1 MLRKA
6 PRLVHWA
13 PVWQPSVCEWGR
25 KRLRPKTCAS
35 HNRMSKAMS
44 AKPGDVL
51 SKIAIRVVFDPYF
64 ERVII
69 GSHLERLPRENRKAP
84 ITYRVKEALP
94 PPEVYRELR
103 DHRFTTTLEDLVSA
117 AQSEVE
123 SLGSELRDWH
133 GNLPEGINSS
143 DKASEIDEAASTLE
157 NINFPDV
164 PDALCQIKVMHLP
177 ALEQDSRP
185 KRSAE
190 VASMLDDA
198 IDALNSKADDLR
210 QAIEDAKRSGGDA
223 TKEGE
228 ALEAGPVTP
237 APEAASVDPNKEE
250 ESDPQGMIDEIE
262 TLVSELE
269 NVKGELDNVT
279 YPSMM

>member
-1 MLRKA
+1 
-6 PRLVHWA
+6 
-13 PVWQPSVCEWGR
+13 
-25 KRLRPKTCAS
+25 
-35 HNRMSKAMS
+35 
-44 AKPGDVL
+44 
-51 SKIAIRVVFDPYF
+51 
-64 ERVII
+64 
-69 GSHLERLPRENRKAP
+69 
-84 ITYRVKEALP
+84 
-94 PPEVYRELR
+94 VYRELR
-103 DHRFTTTLEDLVSA
+103 NHRFTTTLEDLVSA

-133 GNLPEGINSS
+133 GNLPDGINSS

-164 PDALCQIKVMHLP
+164 PDALFQIKVMHLP

-190 VASMLDDA
+190 VVSMLDDA
-198 IDALNSKADDLR
+198 INSLNSKADDLR

-223 TKEGE
+223 TEEGE
-228 ALEAGPVTP
+228 AGPAIP
-237 APEAASVDPNKEE
+237 APEAASADPNKEE
-250 ESDPQGMIDEIE
+250 ESDPQEMIHEIE
-262 TLVSELE
+262 SLVSELE

>member
-1 MLRKA
+1 
-6 PRLVHWA
+6 
-13 PVWQPSVCEWGR
+13 
-25 KRLRPKTCAS
+25 
-35 HNRMSKAMS
+35 MSKAMS

-51 SKIAIRVVFDPYF
+51 TKIAIRVVFDPYF

-69 GSHLERLPRENRKAP
+69 GSHLECLPRENRQAP
-84 ITYRVKEALP
+84 ITYRVKAALP

-103 DHRFTTTLEDLVSA
+103 NQRFTTTLEDLVSA
-117 AQSEVE
+117 AQGEVE
-123 SLGSELRDWH
+123 SLGGELRDWH

-157 NINFPDV
+157 NITFPEV
-164 PDALCQIKVMHLP
+164 PDALGQIKVMHLP

-190 VASMLDDA
+190 VVSMLDDA
-198 IDALNSKADDLR
+198 IGSLNAKADDLR
-210 QAIEDAKRSGGDA
+210 QAIEDAKKA
-223 TKEGE
+223 EGE
-228 ALEAGPVTP
+228 ALEACPAAP
-237 APEAASVDPNKEE
+237 APEAASADLNKED

-269 NVKGELDNVT
+269 NVKEELENVT

>member
-1 MLRKA
+1 
-6 PRLVHWA
+6 
-13 PVWQPSVCEWGR
+13 
-25 KRLRPKTCAS
+25 
-35 HNRMSKAMS
+35 MSKAMS

-51 SKIAIRVVFDPYF
+51 TKVAIRVVFDPYF

-69 GSHLERLPRENRKAP
+69 GSHLERLPRENRQAP
-84 ITYRVKEALP
+84 ITYRVKAALP

-103 DHRFTTTLEDLVSA
+103 NQRFTTTLEDLVSA
-117 AQSEVE
+117 AQGEVE
-123 SLGSELRDWH
+123 SLGGELRDWH

-157 NINFPDV
+157 NITFPEV
-164 PDALCQIKVMHLP
+164 PDALGQIKVMHLP

-190 VASMLDDA
+190 VVSMLDDA
-198 IDALNSKADDLR
+198 IGSLNAKADDLR
-210 QAIEDAKRSGGDA
+210 QAIEDAKKA
-223 TKEGE
+223 EGE
-228 ALEAGPVTP
+228 ALEACPAAP
-237 APEAASVDPNKEE
+237 APEAASADLNKED

-269 NVKGELDNVT
+269 NVKEELENVT

>member
-1 MLRKA
+1 
-6 PRLVHWA
+6 
-13 PVWQPSVCEWGR
+13 
-25 KRLRPKTCAS
+25 
-35 HNRMSKAMS
+35 MSKAMS

-51 SKIAIRVVFDPYF
+51 TKIAVRVVFDAYF

-69 GSHLERLPRENRKAP
+69 GSHLERLPRENRQAP
-84 ITYRVKEALP
+84 ITFRVKEALP
-94 PPEVYRELR
+94 PPEMYRELR
-103 DHRFTTTLEDLVSA
+103 NQRFTTTLEDLVSA
-117 AQSEVE
+117 AQGEVE
-123 SLGSELRDWH
+123 SLGGELRDWH

-143 DKASEIDEAASTLE
+143 DKASEIDDAASALE
-157 NINFPDV
+157 NINFPEV
-164 PDALCQIKVMHLP
+164 PEALGQIKVMHLP

-190 VASMLDDA
+190 VVSMLDNA
-198 IDALNSKADDLR
+198 IDSLNSKADDLR
-210 QAIEDAKRSGGDA
+210 QAIEGAKRSGGDA

-228 ALEAGPVTP
+228 ALEAGPATP

-250 ESDPQGMIDEIE
+250 ESDPQEMIDEIE
-262 TLVSELE
+262 SLVSELE

>member
-1 MLRKA
+1 
-6 PRLVHWA
+6 
-13 PVWQPSVCEWGR
+13 
-25 KRLRPKTCAS
+25 
-35 HNRMSKAMS
+35 MS

-51 SKIAIRVVFDPYF
+51 TKIAIRVVFDPYF

-69 GSHLERLPRENRKAP
+69 GSHLECLPRENRKAP

-94 PPEVYRELR
+94 PPEMYRELR
-103 DHRFTTTLEDLVSA
+103 DQRFTTTLEDLVSA
-117 AQSEVE
+117 AQGEVE
-123 SLGSELRDWH
+123 SLGGELRDWH

-157 NINFPDV
+157 NITFPEV
-164 PDALCQIKVMHLP
+164 PDTLGQIKVMHLP

-190 VASMLDDA
+190 VVSMLDNA
-198 IDALNSKADDLR
+198 IDSLNSKADDLR
-210 QAIEDAKRSGGDA
+210 QAIEGAKRSGGDA

-228 ALEAGPVTP
+228 ALEAGPATP
-237 APEAASVDPNKEE
+237 APEAASVDPKKEE

>member
-1 MLRKA
+1 
-6 PRLVHWA
+6 
-13 PVWQPSVCEWGR
+13 
-25 KRLRPKTCAS
+25 
-35 HNRMSKAMS
+35 MS

-51 SKIAIRVVFDPYF
+51 TKIAVRVVFDAYF

-69 GSHLERLPRENRKAP
+69 GSHLECLPRENRKAP

-94 PPEVYRELR
+94 PPEMYRELR
-103 DHRFTTTLEDLVSA
+103 NQRFTTTLEDLVSA
-117 AQSEVE
+117 AQGEVE
-123 SLGSELRDWH
+123 SLGGELRDWH

-190 VASMLDDA
+190 VVSMLDNA
-198 IDALNSKADDLR
+198 IDSLNSKADDLR
-210 QAIEDAKRSGGDA
+210 QAIEDAKKA
-223 TKEGE
+223 EGE
-228 ALEAGPVTP
+228 AAEEGEAPENGPATL
-237 APEAASVDPNKEE
+237 APEAASAGPNKEE
-250 ESDPQGMIDEIE
+250 QSEPQELIDEIE
-262 TLVSELE
+262 SLVSELE
-269 NVKGELDNVT
+269 NVKGEIENVA

>member
-1 MLRKA
+1 
-6 PRLVHWA
+6 
-13 PVWQPSVCEWGR
+13 
-25 KRLRPKTCAS
+25 
-35 HNRMSKAMS
+35 MS

-51 SKIAIRVVFDPYF
+51 TKIAIRVVFDPYF

-69 GSHLERLPRENRKAP
+69 GSHLECLPRENRQAP
-84 ITYRVKEALP
+84 ITYRVKAALP

-103 DHRFTTTLEDLVSA
+103 NQRFTTTLEDLVSA
-117 AQSEVE
+117 AQGEVE
-123 SLGSELRDWH
+123 SLGGELRDWH

-157 NINFPDV
+157 NITFPEV
-164 PDALCQIKVMHLP
+164 PDALGQIKVMHLP

-190 VASMLDDA
+190 VVSMLDDA
-198 IDALNSKADDLR
+198 IGSLNAKADDLR
-210 QAIEDAKRSGGDA
+210 QAIEDAKKA
-223 TKEGE
+223 EGE
-228 ALEAGPVTP
+228 ALEACPAAP
-237 APEAASVDPNKEE
+237 APEAASADLNKED

-269 NVKGELDNVT
+269 NVKEELENVT

>member
-1 MLRKA
+1 
-6 PRLVHWA
+6 
-13 PVWQPSVCEWGR
+13 
-25 KRLRPKTCAS
+25 
-35 HNRMSKAMS
+35 MS

-51 SKIAIRVVFDPYF
+51 TKIAIRVVFDPYF

-69 GSHLERLPRENRKAP
+69 GSHLECLPRENRKAP

-94 PPEVYRELR
+94 PPEMYRELR
-103 DHRFTTTLEDLVSA
+103 NQRFTTTLEDLVSA
-117 AQSEVE
+117 AQGEVE
-123 SLGSELRDWH
+123 SLGGELRDWH

-164 PDALCQIKVMHLP
+164 PEALGQIKVMHLP

-190 VASMLDDA
+190 VVSMLDDA
-198 IDALNSKADDLR
+198 IHSLNSKADDLR
-210 QAIEDAKRSGGDA
+210 QAIEGAKRSGGDA

-228 ALEAGPVTP
+228 ALEAGPATP

-250 ESDPQGMIDEIE
+250 ESDPQEMIDEIE
-262 TLVSELE
+262 SLVSELE
-269 NVKGELDNVT
+269 NVKGELENVT

>member
-1 MLRKA
+1 
-6 PRLVHWA
+6 
-13 PVWQPSVCEWGR
+13 
-25 KRLRPKTCAS
+25 
-35 HNRMSKAMS
+35 MSKAMS

-51 SKIAIRVVFDPYF
+51 TKIAIRVVFDPYF

-69 GSHLERLPRENRKAP
+69 GSHLERIPRENRKAP

-103 DHRFTTTLEDLVSA
+103 NHRFTTILEDLVSA

-133 GNLPEGINSS
+133 GNLPDGINSS
-143 DKASEIDEAASTLE
+143 DKAGEIDEAASTLE

-210 QAIEDAKRSGGDA
+210 QAIEGAKRSGGDA

-228 ALEAGPVTP
+228 ALEAGPATP

-250 ESDPQGMIDEIE
+250 VSDPQEMIDEIE